1 MLKKIN
7 YFIMIIL
14 SFEFISFIIGY
25 GTHYE
30 HYKFTLMLLFLLT
43 NTYFLSRKRKMIT
56 QPVRSK

>member
-7 YFIMIIL
+7 YFIVIIL

-30 HYKFTLMLLFLLT
+30 HYRVYLDVIVPTNQYILFIKKKKNDYPT
-43 NTYFLSRKRKMIT
+43 S
-56 QPVRSK
+56 